1 MKPSIDK
8 HDYHHMLEVSRYVS
22 MPILHHLCSSS
33 RKRLV
38 QQKLPNDLFS
48 YMRLAHTCDE
58 AGAREA
64 AAFQDSVMGTHAE
77 LTAVEH
83 LTDHLQQRL
92 ARCAQPACPP
102 HSMTLDIDCS
112 VAGWLRATCSGD
124 SCVFQRAG
132 QPPCCTL
139 GH

>member
-1 MKPSIDK
+1 M
-8 HDYHHMLEVSRYVS
+8 
-22 MPILHHLCSSS
+22 
-33 RKRLV
+33 

-83 LTDHLQQRL
+83 LADHLQQRL
-92 ARCAQPACPP
+92 ARCAQPACRP
-102 HSMTLDIDCS
+102 HSTTLDIDGL
-112 VAGWLRATCSGD
+112 VAGWLRRLGNFLRFLACRTATMLHTGTLIKSSDRQSKGININD
-124 SCVFQRAG
+124 SLYVSACRTSAQ
-132 QPPCCTL
+132 CT
-139 GH
+139 